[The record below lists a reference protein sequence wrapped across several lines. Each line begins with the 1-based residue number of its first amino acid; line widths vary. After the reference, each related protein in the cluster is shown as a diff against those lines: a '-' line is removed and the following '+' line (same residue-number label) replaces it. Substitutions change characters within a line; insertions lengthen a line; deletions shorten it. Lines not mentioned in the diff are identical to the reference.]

1 MLGET
6 SLKFS
11 SRGVARMA
19 RLVAAAGFALTLA
32 ACNLTS
38 VPFIND
44 NPAPRPPPRFRT
56 FNPNRSAP
64 AAARS
69 ARPWGQGRFASARS
83 FP

>member
-11 SRGVARMA
+11 NRGVARMA
-19 RLVAAAGFALTLA
+19 RLVAAAGFALPLA

-44 NPAPRPPPRFRT
+44 NAPPPA
-56 FNPNRSAP
+56 SAP
-64 AAARS
+64 SGLWTIAWAWSRAILWFLTR
-69 ARPWGQGRFASARS
+69 RLL
-83 FP
+83 